1 MSVISD
7 CQQLGSNQHTCLF
20 LAFCSLLSPSSSSS
34 IGRLSSAASCRRNS
48 HRHCTGSTSKDP
60 SLDWTK
66 SANHG
71 MDWEEACEGL
81 KMHYSY
87 RTHTEDK
94 MCHFFLL
101 IDSQAQFMILANV
114 FAADKSLP
122 IPNRFSPVE
131 VQLWWKSTG
140 SNSKRVLYSTKLIAE
155 TKYVLV
161 ETQSLFSR

>member
-1 MSVISD
+1 MSKQDNVSHFW
-7 CQQLGSNQHTCLF
+7 HTCLF

-87 RTHTEDK
+87 RMHTEDK
-94 MCHFFLL
+94 MCYFFLL
-101 IDSQAQFMILANV
+101 TDSQAQFMFLTNV
-114 FAADKSLP
+114 FPATKSL
-122 IPNRFSPVE
+122 
-131 VQLWWKSTG
+131 
-140 SNSKRVLYSTKLIAE
+140 NSKEVFSSWSLALMEKHWFTIPEILSSNQKQVQYSIKLIA
-155 TKYVLV
+155 
-161 ETQSLFSR
+161 